1 MGEVKNVVVAV
12 IVAEREAE
20 KRTRRIKIIKKGRL
34 IELVGATRPIVAR
47 VVDIVEV
54 VAEGEGGMIMKV
66 VTSTSIKR
74 KITILIEIELEIETE
89 TEIEIKIEIET
100 EI

>member
-20 KRTRRIKIIKKGRL
+20 KRTRRITIKKGRL

-54 VAEGEGGMIMKV
+54 VAEREGGMIMKV
-66 VTSTSIKR
+66 VTSISIKR